1 MLTPVFAGAM
11 VAEPTL
17 LPSAFFNSTLV
28 LAEAVMESD
37 KIAAENIAAIRIL
50 DFMGD
55 PPGSVLIQ
63 QSNEEGVVTGS

>member
-1 MLTPVFAGAM
+1 
-11 VAEPTL
+11 
-17 LPSAFFNSTLV
+17 
-28 LAEAVMESD
+28 MESD